1 VNLAGLLFVVLVAAL
16 AEVAIRLF
24 DFDDVVAT
32 PTSSARTLVEE
43 LRSGSLSDAIGAT
56 LAAYLEG
63 LGIAIVVGVA
73 AGIALGTS
81 RTLLDASSMVIEF
94 LRPIPAVALI
104 PLATL
109 IFGLDTEMRRFLV
122 AFAAVWP
129 ILFNTVYGVQG
140 VDRILYDVARTSR
153 ATKLGTLGRVTLPA
167 ALPNIVTG
175 IRISASIA
183 LLVCVTAEWFTQTAG
198 LGAYMARQYGS
209 IPIQLDKMYAA
220 VLLTALLGLG
230 INTILRA
237 TEQRVVFWAGEDRY
251 SAR

>member
-1 VNLAGLLFVVLVAAL
+1 
-16 AEVAIRLF
+16 
-24 DFDDVVAT
+24 
-32 PTSSARTLVEE
+32 
-43 LRSGSLSDAIGAT
+43 
-56 LAAYLEG
+56 
-63 LGIAIVVGVA
+63 
-73 AGIALGTS
+73 
-81 RTLLDASSMVIEF
+81 MVIEF